1 MRTLYLPRPYSK
13 KKNNCNGYCQT
24 LNWEVFKSLC
34 TELFIILIYETWVY
48 LKVKNNVQLFASKV
62 MTNFIKISQIS
73 VHMRLKSTKGLCT
86 VGKNTCL

>member
-1 MRTLYLPRPYSK
+1 MRTLYLPRPYCK
-13 KKNNCNGYCQT
+13 KKKIVMVIVKLWIGR
-24 LNWEVFKSLC
+24 FKSLC
-34 TELFIILIYETWVY
+34 TELFIILIYETRVY